1 MARIPYLHRE
11 DLPEVERRIFDRL
24 ERERAV
30 PTGNLFLALAHVPNV
45 LGQFLSYADEIRHG
59 TKLDPKLRELA
70 ILTVGDV
77 VGSEYEVLHHHRH
90 GLAAG
95 VREEQLKHIAE
106 FETSPHFNEEE
117 RAIMAFAK
125 ESTLKVNVEQS
136 TWDRAAL
143 FLDQRRMMELIV
155 NIGWYNSGVRIMG
168 AIKIDLEE
176 KYRKSH

>member
-1 MARIPYLHRE
+1 MARVPYLGRG
-11 DLPEVERRIFDRL
+11 DLPESERSIFDRL

-30 PTGNLFLALAHVPNV
+30 PTGNIFLALAHVPNV

-70 ILTVGDV
+70 ILTVGTV

-90 GLAAG
+90 ALTAG
-95 VREEQLKHIAE
+95 VRREQLDHVAE
-106 FETSPHFNEEE
+106 FETSPYFDEQE
-117 RAIMAFAK
+117 RAVMAFAK
-125 ESTLKVNVEQS
+125 ESTLKVNIKQS
-136 TWDRAAL
+136 TWDRAAS
-143 FLDQRRMMELIV
+143 FLDQRRMMELIL

-176 KYRKSH
+176 KYKKPH